1 MSFFNT
7 IKTENIRLEFQD
19 LNHDLKIFMKREDLI
34 HPIISG
40 NKFRKLKYNLKK
52 LKKNKNSLL
61 ITFGGAFSNHLLAVA
76 YLGKIEGIKTLA
88 IVRGEELK
96 NSKLNTTL
104 QKCSDFGMK
113 FEFVSREKY
122 RERNSNK
129 YNYEL
134 QNKFKNAYIVP
145 EGGTNILGVK
155 GCEEILSE
163 SDKNFFDVVCVPVGS
178 GGTFSGLINSSLEK
192 QKILGFSALNNSNIS
207 EVINKFV
214 KKDNWK
220 LYDESFLVVML
231 NLTMN

>member
-96 NSKLNTTL
+96 DSKA
-104 QKCSDFGMK
+104 KH
-113 FEFVSREKY
+113 
-122 RERNSNK
+122 
-129 YNYEL
+129 
-134 QNKFKNAYIVP
+134 
-145 EGGTNILGVK
+145 
-155 GCEEILSE
+155 
-163 SDKNFFDVVCVPVGS
+163 NFTKMF
-178 GGTFSGLINSSLEK
+178 
-192 QKILGFSALNNSNIS
+192 
-207 EVINKFV
+207 
-214 KKDNWK
+214 
-220 LYDESFLVVML
+220 
-231 NLTMN
+231 